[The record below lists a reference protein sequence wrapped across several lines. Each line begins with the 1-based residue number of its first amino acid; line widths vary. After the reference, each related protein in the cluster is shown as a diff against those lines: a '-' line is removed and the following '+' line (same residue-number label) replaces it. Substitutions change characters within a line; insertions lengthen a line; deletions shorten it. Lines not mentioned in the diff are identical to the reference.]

1 MDGTGT
7 YLTTAKKKVM
17 MIGGDTTTRKTMII
31 RRIRLISVGFVVAL
45 IVIQI
50 FCMRNANNQYLPKS
64 DLLDESLANEP
75 TKNIIA
81 SKSSK
86 STLITNSEI
95 VFAEKEKEMCAP
107 LQNVSNYT
115 HTWERPVNS
124 GTQLSR
130 YQQCLRFTC
139 DWKKTNYGRCNNWN
153 QTNYDGP
160 EPPCCVHT
168 LRDMAKAV
176 DDIICEL
183 GFEVFASYGML
194 LGLVRDDKLIPW
206 TMDNDYI
213 ATQETLSAMLAL
225 RPEEKAVFAKHGISF
240 FYDHFFRFCITP
252 DFMDG
257 KLAKNWKDKN
267 ETNQRGWYPLIYP
280 YSDIFVAREEGMYM
294 VDELNC
300 AHPMETFRPLVRT
313 PVYNQSFVVSMPHRP
328 EDIISV
334 VYGPHWRTPD
344 NQKSPHGNTRCAKN
358 QYSRLKAKINK

>member
-1 MDGTGT
+1 MVTN
-7 YLTTAKKKVM
+7 
-17 MIGGDTTTRKTMII
+17 GDTGKTMGI
-31 RRIRLISVGFVVAL
+31 RRIRLISGGVVVAL
-45 IVIQI
+45 IFIQI
-50 FCMRNANNQYLPKS
+50 FCTRNENQYLPKS
-64 DLLDESLANEP
+64 DLDESLANEP
-75 TKNIIA
+75 KTIIA

-86 STLITNSEI
+86 STVITNSEI
-95 VFAEKEKEMCAP
+95 VFAEKEMCAP
-107 LQNVSNYT
+107 LQNISNF
-115 HTWERPVNS
+115 TWERPVNS
-124 GTQLSR
+124 GTELSR

-139 DWKKTNYGRCNNWN
+139 DWKKTNHGRCNSWN
-153 QTNYDGP
+153 RTNLDGP

-168 LRDMAKAV
+168 LRDMAKAF
-176 DDIICEL
+176 DDAICEL

-213 ATQETLSAMLAL
+213 ATEETLSAMLAL

-240 FYDHFFRFCITP
+240 FYDNFFRLCITP

-267 ETNQRGWYPLIYP
+267 EINQRGWYPLIYP

-294 VDELNC
+294 VDELDC

-328 EDIISV
+328 EEIISA

-344 NQKSPHGNTRCAKN
+344 NQKSPHGNTRCANN
-358 QYSRLKAKINK
+358 QYSLLKAKRNK